1 MGPTLKSFIRQ
12 NEIFFQVRNTDS
24 YYTDTNWSNR
34 LSNNITDVETP
45 VNLSTNYA
53 LGYLG
58 HGFNITNFSI
68 TNNKEDINVLFKI
81 GFAGKMAFDSRLYL
95 YFYPQYSNLNFS
107 ETPKYLIVINNNLK
121 KSVRVI
127 DLASADK
134 RYFDLAFDLNGQN
147 IEFKF
152 PKTNLPVDNLQGAFT
167 AFKGYIEK
175 VRLYVTPW
183 QWHNL

>member
-1 MGPTLKSFIRQ
+1 MKWLI
-12 NEIFFQVRNTDS
+12 
-24 YYTDTNWSNR
+24 
-34 LSNNITDVETP
+34 NIQE
-45 VNLSTNYA
+45 
-53 LGYLG
+53 
-58 HGFNITNFSI
+58 F
-68 TNNKEDINVLFKI
+68 
-81 GFAGKMAFDSRLYL
+81 
-95 YFYPQYSNLNFS
+95 
-107 ETPKYLIVINNNLK
+107 IVINNNLK

-134 RYFDLAFDLNGQN
+134 RYFDLAFDLKGQN

-152 PKTNLPVDNLQGAFT
+152 PKTNLPVANLQGAFT